1 MVYQSQKMKLQCVR
15 IVKKSET
22 NDIVICE
29 DLNTA
34 ARNLYTLLAIKEHQ
48 TARTYLEVFE
58 RANIAAQDS
67 YIDSFSDQGA
77 FCMVFAYKQERP
89 LQDFYM
95 GESYTLAECENVCIG
110 VIMACI
116 TSNLPY
122 PILYLVLKQGQ
133 LHLAK
138 DHTIYLGYQIDLQ
151 ELDPEKTE
159 RDCAVQCAS
168 ILRELLKPKAS
179 QKAFSYRLLEKKI
192 SRKSYEQLTELYKDI
207 RITAAPGQKKGIR
220 KRIAGW
226 FLRNQDGLFR
236 VLLYICVLLA
246 ILVLLSV
253 LSQLIFGDIP
263 WLRLLFNGF
272 KTIGTER
279 INKL

>member
-1 MVYQSQKMKLQCVR
+1 MFYQSQRMKLRCVR
-15 IVKKSET
+15 IVKKSRT

-34 ARNLYTLLAIKEHQ
+34 ARNLYTLLVIKEHQ
-48 TARTYLEVFE
+48 TVKTYLEVFE
-58 RANIAAQDS
+58 QAGLAAQDS

-77 FCMVFAYKQERP
+77 FCMVFPWQQERP
-89 LQDFYM
+89 LKDFYM
-95 GESYTLAECENVCIG
+95 GESYTLTECENVCIS

-122 PILYLVLKQGQ
+122 PVLYLILEQGQ

-138 DHTIYLGYQIDLQ
+138 DRTVCLGYQIDLA
-151 ELDPEKTE
+151 ELDPAKSE

-168 ILRELLKPKAS
+168 ILRDLLRPKSS

-192 SRKSYEQLTELYKDI
+192 ARKSYRKLTELYKDI

-220 KRIAGW
+220 KRIVGW

-236 VLLYICVLLA
+236 FLLYLCSVLA
-246 ILVLLSV
+246 ILVLVSL
-253 LSQLIFGDIP
+253 LSQLILGDIP
-263 WLRLLFNGF
+263 WLRLFINGF
-272 KTIGTER
+272 KTIGTETLVR
-279 INKL
+279 

>member
-1 MVYQSQKMKLQCVR
+1 MLYQSQKMKLQCVR

-29 DLNTA
+29 DLMTA
-34 ARNLYTLLAIKEHQ
+34 ARNLYTLLIIKEHQ
-48 TARTYLEVFE
+48 TARAYLEVFE
-58 RANIAAQDS
+58 HAHLSAQDS

-95 GESYTLAECENVCIG
+95 GESYTLTECENICIG

-122 PILYLVLKQGQ
+122 PILYLILEQGQ
-133 LHLAK
+133 LHLSK
-138 DHTIYLGYQIDLQ
+138 DHSVYLGYQIDLRD
-151 ELDPEKTE
+151 LDSEKTE
-159 RDCAVQCAS
+159 RDCAVACAS

-207 RITAAPGQKKGIR
+207 RITAAPGQKKGLR

-236 VLLYICVLLA
+236 VLLSLCVVLMF
-246 ILVLLSV
+246 LVVLSL

-272 KTIGTER
+272 KTIGTES
-279 INKL
+279 LVQ

>member
-1 MVYQSQKMKLQCVR
+1 MLYQSQKMKLQCVR
-15 IVKKSET
+15 IVKKSDT
-22 NDIVICE
+22 NDIVICQ

-34 ARNLYTLLAIKEHQ
+34 ARNLYTLLVIKEHQ
-48 TARTYLEVFE
+48 TARKYLEIYE
-58 RANIAAQDS
+58 HAHLKAQDS

-77 FCMVFAYKQERP
+77 FCMVFAYQQERP

-95 GESYTLAECENVCIG
+95 GESYTLSECENVCIS

-122 PILYLVLKQGQ
+122 PILYLILKQGQ

-138 DHTIYLGYQIDLQ
+138 DHTVYLGYQIDLG
-151 ELDPEKTE
+151 ELDGEKTE

-168 ILRELLKPKAS
+168 ILRDLLKPKAS

-192 SRKSYEQLTELYKDI
+192 SRKSYGQLTELYKDI

-236 VLLYICVLLA
+236 ILLLA
-246 ILVLLSV
+246 CMILAVLVIVSL
-253 LSQLIFGDIP
+253 LSQLIFGDVP
-263 WLRLLFNGF
+263 WLRLFFNGF
-272 KTIGTER
+272 KIIGTET
-279 INKL
+279 LSG

>member
-1 MVYQSQKMKLQCVR
+1 MKLQCVR

-29 DLNTA
+29 DLSTA
-34 ARNLYTLLAIKEHQ
+34 ARNLYTLLVIKEHQ
-48 TARTYLEVFE
+48 TARTYLEIFE
-58 RANIAAQDS
+58 HAHLSAQDS
-67 YIDSFSDQGA
+67 YIDSFSEQGA

-89 LQDFYM
+89 LRDFYM
-95 GESYTLAECENVCIG
+95 GESYTMTECENICIH

-122 PILYLVLKQGQ
+122 PILYLILEQGQ
-133 LHLAK
+133 LHLSK
-138 DHTIYLGYQIDLQ
+138 DHSVYLGYQIDLKD
-151 ELDPEKTE
+151 LDSEKNE
-159 RDCAVQCAS
+159 RDCAVACAS

-192 SRKSYEQLTELYKDI
+192 SRKSYGQLTELYKDI
-207 RITAAPGQKKGIR
+207 RITAAPGQKRGLR
-220 KRIAGW
+220 KQIAGW

-236 VLLYICVLLA
+236 VLLSLCVVLTV
-246 ILVLLSV
+246 LVVLSL

-272 KTIGTER
+272 KTIGTES
-279 INKL
+279 LMQ

>member
-1 MVYQSQKMKLQCVR
+1 MFYQSQKMKLRCVR
-15 IVKKSET
+15 IVKKSRT

-34 ARNLYTLLAIKEHQ
+34 ARTLYTLLVIKEHQ
-48 TARTYLEVFE
+48 MVKTYLEVFE
-58 RANIAAQDS
+58 QAGLAAQDS

-77 FCMVFAYKQERP
+77 FCMVFAWQQERP
-89 LQDFYM
+89 LKDFYM
-95 GESYTLAECENVCIG
+95 GESYTLEECENICIS
-110 VIMACI
+110 ILIACM

-122 PILYLVLKQGQ
+122 PVLYLILEQGQ

-138 DHTIYLGYQIDLQ
+138 DHTVCLGYQIDLE

-168 ILRELLKPKAS
+168 ILRDLLRPKAS

-192 SRKSYEQLTELYKDI
+192 ARKSYGRLTELYKDI

-220 KRIAGW
+220 KRIKGW

-236 VLLYICVLLA
+236 FLLYLCAALA
-246 ILVLLSV
+246 VLVLLSL
-253 LSQLIFGDIP
+253 LSQLFLGDIP

-272 KTIGTER
+272 KTIGTESLVR
-279 INKL
+279 